1 MGLNDQKEKNYDIV
15 SSFYSHVILENM
27 SQEKYLDAMD
37 IEDIYHLQGG
47 GKKKENQKERH
58 KEEYEEEEVKEN
70 KDNNDNSRSSKLKPL
85 ID

>member
-1 MGLNDQKEKNYDIV
+1 
-15 SSFYSHVILENM
+15 
-27 SQEKYLDAMD
+27 MD

-58 KEEYEEEEVKEN
+58 KEEYEEEEVKEI
-70 KDNNDNSRSSKLKPL
+70 KDNNYNSRSSKLKPL